1 MFFLPQGANIQSK
14 SSKETNPIQKFDK
27 KISFPNLYDENPN
40 QEHKNPPKHNL
51 RIKIK
56 EKRNLSFLEA
66 MLKRVNRIWVK
77 IACC

>member
-14 SSKETNPIQKFDK
+14 SKKETNHIQKFDK

-56 EKRNLSFLEA
+56 EKSLE
-66 MLKRVNRIWVK
+66 LP
-77 IACC
+77 